1 MGDDYVSSIAGV
13 NWNNAFAQWNYMMD
27 AYKICQPCRAY
38 SKSYNVQDDDDWGRN
53 LVEYQDGQGNE
64 EANGFNCYDDA
75 GYRNCNQC
83 FKFETHTDM
92 EVASSDDLTLATKQG
107 TILSINVNGTSY
119 GASSSSTTYSTYNSN
134 VNMYYSSIGATV
146 MVIGSILASY
156 RYNRRVITTEGDHTL
171 DNELLS

>member
-1 MGDDYVSSIAGV
+1 MQTMRGYDLANYGSCYQVESGIYIGAKPVEGGDLELAVYSDAYCTTELSSYSVDDYVSSSTGV

-75 GYRNCNQC
+75 GYR
-83 FKFETHTDM
+83 K
-92 EVASSDDLTLATKQG
+92 
-107 TILSINVNGTSY
+107 
-119 GASSSSTTYSTYNSN
+119 
-134 VNMYYSSIGATV
+134 
-146 MVIGSILASY
+146 
-156 RYNRRVITTEGDHTL
+156 
-171 DNELLS
+171 